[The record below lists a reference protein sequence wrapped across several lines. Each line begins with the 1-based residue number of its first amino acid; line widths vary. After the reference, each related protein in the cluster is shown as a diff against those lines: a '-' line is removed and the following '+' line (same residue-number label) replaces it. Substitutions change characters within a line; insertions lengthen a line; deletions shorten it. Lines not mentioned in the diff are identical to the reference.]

1 MHWRSAGVAIVIGL
15 SAAPAGAQHPTPRN
29 PIEEG
34 HRLALNKC
42 DACHIVA
49 SDQQFRPLLAN
60 YAPSFYGVANRPT
73 TDARSLT
80 AYLSQ
85 PHNYSGMPYP
95 DLTPAEVTAI
105 VSYILSLRG
114 QQ

>member
-1 MHWRSAGVAIVIGL
+1 MHWHSAAVAIVIGL
-15 SAAPAGAQHPTPRN
+15 SAAAAAAQQLPPRDAAK
-29 PIEEG
+29 EG

-60 YAPSFYGVANRPT
+60 YAPSFFEVANRPR
-73 TDARSLT
+73 TDARSLE

-95 DLTPAEVTAI
+95 DLTPAEVTGL

-114 QQ
+114 KQ